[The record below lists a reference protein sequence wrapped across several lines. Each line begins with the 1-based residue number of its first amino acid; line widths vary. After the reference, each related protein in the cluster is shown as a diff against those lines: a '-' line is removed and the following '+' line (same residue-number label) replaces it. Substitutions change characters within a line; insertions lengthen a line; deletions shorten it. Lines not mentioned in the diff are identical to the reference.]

1 MIEYKLSLASSGAVK
16 APGYED
22 MLRFGY
28 NKNCGVYRLRVTAA
42 DEWKGMKLRVF
53 WHTPEGDPPASLVE
67 NGVVEVPAFVT
78 AVSGEGRITFEGSD
92 GTRTITSADMRY
104 RVAANSGTEDGT
116 MPPLGTPAWQQLVGR
131 VEEVGADARKSAE
144 QARKS
149 MKQAESEKSAA
160 AGSAAA
166 AAKKLKELQDGI
178 AAGDFKGE
186 KGDTGARGPQGNA
199 GPQGPKGEKGDIG
212 STGPTGATGPQGPK
226 GETGPQGPK
235 GDKGDTG
242 PQGPVGATGPQGPK
256 GETGPAGKETKVDTT
271 LKVSGA
277 AADAKATG
285 DALAGKAAASHTH
298 NYAGSSSAGGAA
310 NSANKL
316 NKNAGSATQGVYFKD
331 GVPVAMTC
339 TLGKSVPADAKF
351 TDTNT
356 WRGVQD
362 NLTSTATDQSLSAN
376 QGKVLK
382 GIVDGK
388 AASSHTHDDRYYTE
402 AEMDGK
408 LAGKSNTGHTHN
420 TIKDIGDGRTLSFA
434 YSKDGLGY
442 ESYSWLAGW
451 NGNELRPVHKRQFAT
466 AGHTHDDRY
475 YTESEMNTKL
485 NGKANSSHTHNYA
498 GSGSAGGTA
507 NSVNGLTFAAQTTDP
522 GAGSALTTNK
532 VLIVYV

>member
-53 WHTPEGDPPASLVE
+53 WHTPEGDPPTSLVE

-186 KGDTGARGPQGNA
+186 KGDTGARGPQG
-199 GPQGPKGEKGDIG
+199 
-212 STGPTGATGPQGPK
+212 
-226 GETGPQGPK
+226 
-235 GDKGDTG
+235 
-242 PQGPVGATGPQGPK
+242 PK

-382 GIVDGK
+382 GLVDGK
-388 AASSHTHDDRYYTE
+388 AASS
-402 AEMDGK
+402 
-408 LAGKSNTGHTHN
+408 
-420 TIKDIGDGRTLSFA
+420 
-434 YSKDGLGY
+434 
-442 ESYSWLAGW
+442 
-451 NGNELRPVHKRQFAT
+451 
-466 AGHTHDDRY
+466 HTHDDRY

-498 GSGSAGGTA
+498 GSSSAGGTA

>member
-116 MPPLGTPAWQQLVGR
+116 MPPLGPPAWQQLVGR

-186 KGDTGARGPQGNA
+186 KGDTGARGPQGNT
-199 GPQGPKGEKGDIG
+199 GPQGPKGEKGAI
-212 STGPTGATGPQGPK
+212 
-226 GETGPQGPK
+226 
-235 GDKGDTG
+235 G

-382 GIVDGK
+382 GRVDGK
-388 AASSHTHDDRYYTE
+388 AASS
-402 AEMDGK
+402 
-408 LAGKSNTGHTHN
+408 
-420 TIKDIGDGRTLSFA
+420 
-434 YSKDGLGY
+434 
-442 ESYSWLAGW
+442 
-451 NGNELRPVHKRQFAT
+451 
-466 AGHTHDDRY
+466 HTHDDRY

-498 GSGSAGGTA
+498 GSSSAGGTA

-522 GAGSALTTNK
+522 GAGSSLATNK
-532 VLIVYV
+532 VLIVYQ

>member
-256 GETGPAGKETKVDTT
+256 GETGPAGKETKVDAT

-277 AADAKATG
+277 AADAKLSQQTEQERG
-285 DALAGKAAASHTH
+285 FC
-298 NYAGSSSAGGAA
+298 YAGRILQGWCAGRYDLHAGQECACGCKVYGHQHLARRAGQPDQHGHRPESERKSGQGAERPRRR
-310 NSANKL
+310 
-316 NKNAGSATQGVYFKD
+316 QG
-331 GVPVAMTC
+331 
-339 TLGKSVPADAKF
+339 
-351 TDTNT
+351 
-356 WRGVQD
+356 GVQP
-362 NLTSTATDQSLSAN
+362 
-376 QGKVLK
+376 
-382 GIVDGK
+382 
-388 AASSHTHDDRYYTE
+388 Y
-402 AEMDGK
+402 
-408 LAGKSNTGHTHN
+408 
-420 TIKDIGDGRTLSFA
+420 
-434 YSKDGLGY
+434 
-442 ESYSWLAGW
+442 
-451 NGNELRPVHKRQFAT
+451 P
-466 AGHTHDDRY
+466 
-475 YTESEMNTKL
+475 
-485 NGKANSSHTHNYA
+485 
-498 GSGSAGGTA
+498 
-507 NSVNGLTFAAQTTDP
+507 
-522 GAGSALTTNK
+522 
-532 VLIVYV
+532 

>member
-53 WHTPEGDPPASLVE
+53 WHTLEGDPPASLVE

-186 KGDTGARGPQGNA
+186 KGDTGARGPQGN
-199 GPQGPKGEKGDIG
+199 
-212 STGPTGATGPQGPK
+212 TGPQGPK
-226 GETGPQGPK
+226 GE
-235 GDKGDTG
+235 KGDTG

-256 GETGPAGKETKVDTT
+256 GETGPAGKETKVDST

-285 DALAGKAAASHTH
+285 DRINAIKIETDKTLTISGAAAD
-298 NYAGSSSAGGAA
+298 AA
-310 NSANKL
+310 ATGVRIKL
-316 NKNAGSATQGVYFKD
+316 LETVHGTDVNGIGFVSTFDTLD
-331 GVPVAMTC
+331 GVELT
-339 TLGKSVPADAKF
+339 
-351 TDTNT
+351 
-356 WRGVQD
+356 GVW
-362 NLTSTATDQSLSAN
+362 N
-376 QGKVLK
+376 
-382 GIVDGK
+382 K
-388 AASSHTHDDRYYTE
+388 AASRID
-402 AEMDGK
+402 
-408 LAGKSNTGHTHN
+408 
-420 TIKDIGDGRTLSFA
+420 F
-434 YSKDGLGY
+434 
-442 ESYSWLAGW
+442 
-451 NGNELRPVHKRQFAT
+451 
-466 AGHTHDDRY
+466 
-475 YTESEMNTKL
+475 
-485 NGKANSSHTHNYA
+485 
-498 GSGSAGGTA
+498 
-507 NSVNGLTFAAQTTDP
+507 
-522 GAGSALTTNK
+522 
-532 VLIVYV
+532 

>member
-22 MLRFGY
+22 VLRFGY

-92 GTRTITSADMRY
+92 GTRTITSSDMRY

-144 QARKS
+144 QAQKS

-166 AAKKLKELQDGI
+166 AAKSLKELQDGI

-186 KGDTGARGPQGNA
+186 KGDTGARGPQG
-199 GPQGPKGEKGDIG
+199 D
-212 STGPTGATGPQGPK
+212 
-226 GETGPQGPK
+226 
-235 GDKGDTG
+235 
-242 PQGPVGATGPQGPK
+242 TGPQGPK
-256 GETGPAGKETKVDTT
+256 GETGPAGKETKVDAT

-316 NKNAGSATQGVYFKD
+316 NTNAGSATQGIYFKD
-331 GVPVAMTC
+331 GVPAAMTY

-382 GIVDGK
+382 GLVDGK
-388 AASSHTHDDRYYTE
+388 AASS
-402 AEMDGK
+402 
-408 LAGKSNTGHTHN
+408 
-420 TIKDIGDGRTLSFA
+420 
-434 YSKDGLGY
+434 
-442 ESYSWLAGW
+442 
-451 NGNELRPVHKRQFAT
+451 
-466 AGHTHDDRY
+466 HTHDDRY

-485 NGKANSSHTHNYA
+485 NGKANASHTHNYA
-498 GSGSAGGTA
+498 GSSSAGGTA

-522 GAGSALTTNK
+522 GAGSSLATNK

>member
-186 KGDTGARGPQGNA
+186 KGDTGARGPQGN
-199 GPQGPKGEKGDIG
+199 
-212 STGPTGATGPQGPK
+212 
-226 GETGPQGPK
+226 TGPQGPK

-256 GETGPAGKETKVDTT
+256 GETGPAGKETKVDAT

-331 GVPVAMTC
+331 GVPVAMTY

-382 GIVDGK
+382 GLVDGK
-388 AASSHTHDDRYYTE
+388 AASS
-402 AEMDGK
+402 
-408 LAGKSNTGHTHN
+408 
-420 TIKDIGDGRTLSFA
+420 
-434 YSKDGLGY
+434 
-442 ESYSWLAGW
+442 
-451 NGNELRPVHKRQFAT
+451 
-466 AGHTHDDRY
+466 HTHDDRY

-498 GSGSAGGTA
+498 GSSSAGGTA

>member
-256 GETGPAGKETKVDTT
+256 GETGPAGKETKVDAT

-298 NYAGSSSAGGAA
+298 
-310 NSANKL
+310 
-316 NKNAGSATQGVYFKD
+316 
-331 GVPVAMTC
+331 
-339 TLGKSVPADAKF
+339 
-351 TDTNT
+351 
-356 WRGVQD
+356 
-362 NLTSTATDQSLSAN
+362 
-376 QGKVLK
+376 
-382 GIVDGK
+382 
-388 AASSHTHDDRYYTE
+388 DDRYYTE
-402 AEMDGK
+402 AEMDSK

-451 NGNELRPVHKRQFAT
+451 NGNELRPVHKSQFAT

-522 GAGSALTTNK
+522 GVGSSLATNK

>member
-186 KGDTGARGPQGNA
+186 KGDTGARGPQGN
-199 GPQGPKGEKGDIG
+199 
-212 STGPTGATGPQGPK
+212 
-226 GETGPQGPK
+226 
-235 GDKGDTG
+235 
-242 PQGPVGATGPQGPK
+242 TGPQGPK
-256 GETGPAGKETKVDTT
+256 GETGPAGKETKVDST

-382 GIVDGK
+382 GLVDGK
-388 AASSHTHDDRYYTE
+388 AASS
-402 AEMDGK
+402 
-408 LAGKSNTGHTHN
+408 
-420 TIKDIGDGRTLSFA
+420 
-434 YSKDGLGY
+434 
-442 ESYSWLAGW
+442 
-451 NGNELRPVHKRQFAT
+451 
-466 AGHTHDDRY
+466 HTHDDRY

>member
-92 GTRTITSADMRY
+92 STRTITSADMRY

-199 GPQGPKGEKGDIG
+199 GPQGPKGDKGDI
-212 STGPTGATGPQGPK
+212 
-226 GETGPQGPK
+226 
-235 GDKGDTG
+235 G

-356 WRGVQD
+356 WRGIQD

-382 GIVDGK
+382 GLVDGK
-388 AASSHTHDDRYYTE
+388 AASS
-402 AEMDGK
+402 
-408 LAGKSNTGHTHN
+408 
-420 TIKDIGDGRTLSFA
+420 
-434 YSKDGLGY
+434 
-442 ESYSWLAGW
+442 
-451 NGNELRPVHKRQFAT
+451 
-466 AGHTHDDRY
+466 HTHDDRY

-498 GSGSAGGTA
+498 GSSSAGGTA

-522 GAGSALTTNK
+522 GAGSSLATNK